1 MQAIDKDIQLA
12 GLRTARQ
19 KAILKGDQ
27 KEADYLTKL
36 IYKLRYSN

>member
-1 MQAIDKDIQLA
+1 MEAHEKDLQLA

-27 KEADYLTKL
+27 KEADRLTNL
-36 IYKLRYSN
+36 IYKLRYSD

>member
-1 MQAIDKDIQLA
+1 MSNAEKELQLA

-27 KEADYLTKL
+27 AEADRLTIL
-36 IYKLRYSN
+36 IYQLRYSN